1 MPHRFQ
7 TVVIV
12 LAVLV
17 TACASEPSIN
27 HIDPAA
33 RPHFKS
39 VDTYLI
45 VAQTDIYAETNKSN
59 LSSPTAGGL
68 ILDII
73 EASVDDARTR
83 NAAAIVQPIC
93 DSMEDYDYAKVL
105 AEKIDAGLRNV
116 DWLHTKNIQVLR
128 SVDKDLY
135 LEKCIES
142 KASAILFIIGKYWI
156 SPGFND
162 VYTNAKVIMFP
173 NSEVLKQY
181 RAKLDRNDNLVN
193 FNDNIYHN
201 AFIMKAPLKV
211 EGLKKDR
218 GWILS
223 RNGAVKVKSALEE
236 CAQSISNL
244 ISRDLEREDVS
255 ENKGKAVIQN

>member
-7 TVVIV
+7 AVVIV
-12 LAVLV
+12 SALLV
-17 TACASEPSIN
+17 TACASGPSIN

-45 VAQTDIYAETNKSN
+45 VEQTDIYAEINKSN
-59 LSSPTAGGL
+59 VSSPTAGGL

-73 EASVDDARTR
+73 EASVDDARTK
-83 NAAAIVQPIC
+83 NAAAVVQPIC

-116 DWLHTKNIQVLR
+116 EWLHTTDMQVLR
-128 SVDKDLY
+128 SVDKDLH

-142 KASAILFIIGKYWI
+142 KASAILFISGKYWI

-162 VYTNAKVIMFP
+162 VYTKVKAIMFP

-181 RAKLDRNDNLVN
+181 REKLDRNDNPVN

-211 EGLKKDR
+211 EGLKRDR
-218 GWILS
+218 GWILA
-223 RNGAVKVKSALEE
+223 RNGAAKVKSALEE
-236 CAQSISNL
+236 CAQSISDL
-244 ISRDLEREDVS
+244 ISRDLERADVS
-255 ENKGKAVIQN
+255 EKR